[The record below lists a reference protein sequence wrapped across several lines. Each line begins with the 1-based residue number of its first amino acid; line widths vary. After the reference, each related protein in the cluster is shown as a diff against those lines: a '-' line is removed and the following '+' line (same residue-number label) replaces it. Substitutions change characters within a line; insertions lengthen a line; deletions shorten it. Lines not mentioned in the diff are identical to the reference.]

1 MHFRRFYEHPFRS
14 TAVFILSEMSFDL
27 SSSHVYILV
36 AEVSAADPVRG
47 LPFRHFHFVPSF
59 LYGGIRRSWCNQ
71 YLMEDEAKILVGVV
85 CMADASS
92 IMSDINGDL
101 QPC

>member
-1 MHFRRFYEHPFRS
+1 
-14 TAVFILSEMSFDL
+14 MSFDL

-47 LPFRHFHFVPSF
+47 LPFRHFHFIPSF